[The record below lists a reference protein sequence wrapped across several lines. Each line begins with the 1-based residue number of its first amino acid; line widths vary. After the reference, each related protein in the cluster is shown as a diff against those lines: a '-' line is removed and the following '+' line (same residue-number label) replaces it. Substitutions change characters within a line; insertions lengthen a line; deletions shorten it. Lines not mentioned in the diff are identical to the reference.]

1 MSGTVTVTG
10 GSGFLGQLIRPGLEA
25 RGWRVSVFDPYR
37 GRLVDVVRRRRM
49 LAPATPAR
57 RRAAAALCA
66 AQRRAERALHR
77 VGAITP
83 SGDDILASRDE
94 VTAAFAGSDAVLH
107 LAGLPHPF
115 VPGMTDADFQR
126 INYDGSVNV
135 FEAARAAGVRTFVFA
150 SSGQV
155 YRINSPLRVEELP
168 IPETAHLPLPA
179 ERQTTYGF
187 LKAAFE
193 RTMAGT
199 CAADG
204 MQGVALR
211 LEYPGFRSRIP
222 ENLYISTSVE
232 NLVDGIACALRP
244 PADLAFET
252 FNIADAVVDP
262 AIVDIQDYVARRWP
276 YARNRTAGNACL
288 LSTERAQRVL
298 GYRPAPGGTYV
309 DPSLLG

>member
-1 MSGTVTVTG
+1 M
-10 GSGFLGQLIRPGLEA
+10 
-25 RGWRVSVFDPYR
+25 
-37 GRLVDVVRRRRM
+37 
-49 LAPATPAR
+49 
-57 RRAAAALCA
+57 
-66 AQRRAERALHR
+66 
-77 VGAITP
+77 GAITP

-179 ERQTTYGF
+179 ARQTTYG
-187 LKAAFE
+187 LPNAAFE

-211 LEYPGFRSRIP
+211 LEYPGLLPRIP
-222 ENLYISTSVE
+222 ENPLIPSSGQT
-232 NLVDGIACALRP
+232 LAAGTPRP
-244 PADLAFET
+244 
-252 FNIADAVVDP
+252 DP
-262 AIVDIQDYVARRWP
+262 ARCRHARR
-276 YARNRTAGNACL
+276 
-288 LSTERAQRVL
+288 
-298 GYRPAPGGTYV
+298 APQAV
-309 DPSLLG
+309 